1 MTVVNFLTGEAFER
15 GVLGISHADVDV
27 KKLPR
32 YDKKSDFFETIEMVK
47 TIQDVF
53 NWNPKRPK
61 TEISKSLFQV
71 TRLLLGK
78 GLSEKLRIF
87 VSVGTRLDFH
97 FGTDCFFE
105 LNGSVVTVDLT
116 ISNKK
121 NDIKA
126 NILIRP
132 VDIYNRQ
139 FHVAKQ
145 VTYFLKRGLAISKPV
160 CSQ

>member
-1 MTVVNFLTGEAFER
+1 MAVVNVLTGEGFER
-15 GVLGISHADVDV
+15 EVLGISHVDINV
-27 KKLPR
+27 KRLPKHNKKLN
-32 YDKKSDFFETIEMVK
+32 FFETVEMVK
-47 TIQDVF
+47 TIQGVYD
-53 NWNPKRPK
+53 WNPKIPK
-61 TEISKSLFQV
+61 TKISKELFEIIRSL
-71 TRLLLGK
+71 LKK
-78 GLSEKLRIF
+78 GLGEKLRIF
-87 VSVGTRLDFH
+87 VSVGTRLDLH

-139 FHVAKQ
+139 FHVAK
-145 VTYFLKRGLAISKPV
+145 
-160 CSQ
+160 